1 MSRAQRLA
9 RALDVA
15 PLRGLLARI
24 PTWNGVLVLNYHR
37 VGDPG
42 GQPWDHNLWSAT
54 EEQFDAQLSVLC
66 READVIGPQDLAAA
80 TGKGR
85 HVMLT
90 FDDGYR
96 DNHELAFPLLRS
108 HGLTATFFLATGFLD
123 EPHVAWWDEITWMTR
138 RASKGEIPAGDWL
151 DAPITLGDGA
161 SAAAADLVAIY
172 KRLPEERTEPYLQF
186 LADATGA
193 GRCGP
198 AEAAGMWMTWDMA
211 REVRDSG
218 MTIGGH
224 TVTHP
229 LLGYI
234 SPARQEEEIT
244 TCARRLREELGE
256 PMRWFAYPVGSP
268 DAFTSTTKEILRR
281 EGVEHAFSFYGGYL
295 AGTPT
300 DAFDVP
306 RFHVGPGM
314 DRARLRATLRLPRL
328 FAPTDQ
334 TRPVRQQL

>member
-9 RALDVA
+9 GVLDFA

-24 PTWNGVLVLNYHR
+24 PTWKGVLVLNYHR
-37 VGDPG
+37 IGDPE
-42 GQPWDHNLWSAT
+42 GQPWDPALWSVTA
-54 EEQFDAQLSVLC
+54 EQFDDQLAVLS
-66 READVIGPQDLAAA
+66 READVIGPQDLAAV

-96 DNHELAFPLLRS
+96 DNYELAFPLLQS

-123 EPHVAWWDEITWMTR
+123 EPHVAWWDEIAWMTR
-138 RASKGEIPAGDWL
+138 RASNAEVPAGEWL
-151 DAPITLGDGA
+151 DDSVRLQDGA
-161 SAAAADLVAIY
+161 SDSAGAQLVAVY
-172 KRLPEERTEPYLQF
+172 KRLPEERTEPYLRF

-198 AEAAGMWMTWDMA
+198 REAAEMWMTWDMA
-211 REVRDSG
+211 REMRDAG
-218 MTIGGH
+218 MTLGGH

-229 LLGYI
+229 LLGNI

-268 DAFTSTTKEILRR
+268 DAFTSTTKDILRR
-281 EGVEHAFSFYGGYL
+281 EGVEHAFSFYGGYV
-295 AGTPT
+295 AGTLT
-300 DAFDVP
+300 DPFDFP
-306 RFHVGPGM
+306 RIHVGPVM
-314 DRARLRATLRLPRL
+314 DRVRLRATLRLPQL
-328 FAPTDQ
+328 FAPTD
-334 TRPVRQQL
+334 